1 MRILMPTSEFPPAPG
16 GVSAVAWEQA
26 NGLAK
31 LGHEVVVETLDF
43 SQYGA
48 PPTPE
53 ADIDIRY
60 RLIRA
65 KAIKRVLPLSIH
77 NRKTAKAFRPD
88 VVLCPQYR
96 GTGIPAMLAAGQ
108 AKCPLILYL
117 HSNEI
122 RTELSNPLRLFCV
135 NKVLRSATRLMT
147 NTHNTKRLVSEWV
160 PKLDKANM
168 IVVHPG
174 IHLHRLQSPTAQT
187 EGLQLRKEWLQKL
200 GVKSDCSP
208 IVLGSLSRV
217 SLQKGID
224 VTIKS
229 IASISRTHPNL
240 PIVYIVGGVGPDAEQ
255 CQEMVREHNLV
266 NRVLFI
272 GPINYPNNTAFFNA
286 IDVFVQPSQPYKV
299 FIESFGISPLEAQA
313 CGKPVISTDWGGIP
327 EAVVRD
333 KSGILVPV
341 KNQQAVEDAI
351 LKLAVDTELRT
362 RMGQAGIEHAKQF
375 SWEKHAK
382 QVEEVLLSL
391 VPKSA

>member
-1 MRILMPTSEFPPAPG
+1 MPTSEFPPAPG

-60 RLIRA
+60 RLIHA

-108 AKCPLILYL
+108 AKCPLVLYL
-117 HSNEI
+117 HS
-122 RTELSNPLRLFCV
+122 TELQTELNNKLRKYAAKKTLAYAAELLVNSN
-135 NKVLRSATRLMT
+135 
-147 NTHNTKRLVSEWV
+147 NTKNCIKEWF
-160 PKLDKANM
+160 PLLQKKTT
-168 IVVHPG
+168 VVYPG
-174 IHLHRLQSPTAQT
+174 FYEPRNIIDTAQCNK
-187 EGLQLRKEWLQKL
+187 QKIDWLSKYIPNPQDK
-200 GVKSDCSP
+200 
-208 IVLGSLSRV
+208 IVLASLSRLT
-217 SLQKGID
+217 LQKGINY
-224 VTIKS
+224 TIEAINRLIK
-229 IASISRTHPNL
+229 TNPKL
-240 PIVYIVGGVGPDAEQ
+240 PIVYLIAGIGPDSQIIE
-255 CQEMVREHNLV
+255 EMIHKDNLEAHV
-266 NRVLFI
+266 FLLGKLPDEDRD
-272 GPINYPNNTAFFNA
+272 AFFNS
-286 IDVFVQPSQPYKV
+286 IDIFMQPSQPHQS
-299 FIESFGISPLEAQA
+299 FIEGFGISLVEAQA